1 MNFEGHSYHLT
12 FRSSVIKQ
20 YFLTIL
26 LLSSL
31 ILGQDRVLI
40 EGKAEYNFSD
50 NETLIEA
57 KSLCYN
63 MALRNAVESYQ
74 IFVSSMVD
82 VRNMQVRNDIIQTLS
97 TGYLEDLTVVDE
109 KIDKVNN
116 IIYYRLKAYIKPEP
130 FKKALKQEV
139 ARKVNFARPAF
150 IKETNSIRILQATK
164 GGGYINI
171 VYQAKRQLDTSV
183 QLNITFYD
191 SDGNPV
197 GGDKRKFG
205 YGLGKDEVRTES
217 MFLNQ
222 GHHFELWFPEAEKK
236 VVTYTKKAAWK
247 NKINWRQLSKGMTKS
262 QVRGLLG
269 EPRRIESIDYFG
281 EVWKYTDLDYSG
293 TVKFHY
299 KDQRLVEWSEP
310 K

>member
-1 MNFEGHSYHLT
+1 M
-12 FRSSVIKQ
+12 
-20 YFLTIL
+20 
-26 LLSSL
+26 

-109 KIDKVNN
+109 KIDKNNN

-164 GGGYINI
+164 DGHYIRI
-171 VYQAKRQLDTSV
+171 VYQAKSQLSTNV

-222 GHHFELWFPEAEKK
+222 GHHFELWFPEPEKK
-236 VVTYTKKAAWK
+236 VVTYTKKAPWQ
-247 NKINWRQLSKGMTKS
+247 NKMNWRKLSKGMTKS

-269 EPRRIESIDYFG
+269 EPHQIKSIAYHG
-281 EVWKYTDLDYSG
+281 EVWNYTDSNYSA
-293 TVKFHY
+293 TVRFY
-299 KDQRLVEWSEP
+299 YEDQRLVEWSEP
-310 K
+310 E